1 MLRKHYL
8 LSNIMA
14 SEGNYS
20 REVTIYVSTQSKL
33 NVEQTQTITNELLR
47 IIGHPNSYAGYKF
60 EFIDEGDLIQAH
72 ASVDN
77 ELRVSVIN

>member
-1 MLRKHYL
+1 MLRKHCL

-14 SEGNYS
+14 SAGNYS
-20 REVTIYVSTQSKL
+20 REVTIYVSTRSKL
-33 NVEQTQTITNELLR
+33 NIEQTQTITNELLR

-77 ELRVSVIN
+77 QLRVSVIN